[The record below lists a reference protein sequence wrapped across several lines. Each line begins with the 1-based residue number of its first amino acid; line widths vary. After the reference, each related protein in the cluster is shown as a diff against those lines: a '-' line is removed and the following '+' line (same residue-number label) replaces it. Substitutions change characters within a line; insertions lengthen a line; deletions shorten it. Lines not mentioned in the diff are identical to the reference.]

1 MLRSLGIEVASHV
14 IRVGRIELDRDAAWE
29 EIAALA
35 GKDEV
40 VLACVDPATEA
51 RMKEEVDAASKRRRY
66 SERRL

>member
-14 IRVGRIELDRDAAWE
+14 IRVGSIELDRDAAWE

-40 VLACVDPATEA
+40 VLACVDAATEA
-51 RMKEEVDAASKRRRY
+51 R
-66 SERRL
+66 